1 MCRPCGTCY
10 RFYKTIIGY
19 LFFIPIH
26 NFQIVNK
33 KKKFLKR
40 SEKIA
45 FDLKHR
51 ETIRYNI
58 SKYDM
63 AFEVGKSRYQ
73 RLDSAKN
80 SASLIKRYAIKNL
93 TLLLKTFENSAVNNG
108 IELLWAQNSHEVIE
122 YLKKIALESDIK
134 KVVKSKSMTTEEIDF
149 NEEFEKIGIKSVETD
164 LGEFIVQ
171 TAGEKPYHILT
182 PAMHKSRKDV
192 ATLFNQHFGTPKD
205 SSAEELVTY
214 ARKHLRQDFEEAQ
227 MGITGANF
235 LLAREGAVSLTE
247 NEGNGLFSLS
257 FPKIHVVI
265 AGIEKIIPSIEDLD
279 LFLPLLGCHG
289 TGQQV
294 TVYNSIVFGPR
305 KNDEK
310 NGPERMIVILLDNGR
325 TNLSKKTVQSEALS
339 CIRCGACLNNCPV
352 YKNIG
357 GYTYDAVY
365 TGPIGSVIMPH
376 LGNFKEL
383 NHLSFACSLC
393 GKCYENCPVKINLP
407 ELLLENRYEAVKKT
421 GRPLTEKIIFSG
433 MTLMLRSAILL
444 DIVNGSVKTFFSNLI
459 SNKIYGKRRLSQ
471 KFAKKSFRKQ
481 WKRSLL
487 FEQPIK
493 KKIAEK

>member
-1 MCRPCGTCY
+1 
-10 RFYKTIIGY
+10 
-19 LFFIPIH
+19 L
-26 NFQIVNK
+26 NN
-33 KKKFLKR
+33 KKKFLKQ

-58 SKYDM
+58 SKYDT
-63 AFEVGKSRYQ
+63 AFEIGKKRYQ
-73 RLDSAKN
+73 RLDFAKN
-80 SASLIKRYAIKNL
+80 DASRIKRDAIRNL
-93 TLLLKTFENSAVNNG
+93 PFLLETFENSAVKNG
-108 IELLWAQNSHEVIE
+108 IEVLWAKDSKEAIE
-122 YLKKIALESDIK
+122 YLKNIALEAGVK
-134 KVVKSKSMTTEEIDF
+134 TVVKSKSMTTEEIDF

-192 ATLFNQHFGTPKD
+192 AELFNRIFGTHKD
-205 SSAEELVTY
+205 ASADELAAF
-214 ARKHLRQDFEEAQ
+214 ARNHLRKDFEEAE
-227 MGITGANF
+227 MGVTGANF
-235 LLAREGAVSLTE
+235 LIAKEGAISLTE

-265 AGIEKIIPSIEDLD
+265 AGIEKIIPSIEELD

-289 TGQQV
+289 TGQQIS
-294 TVYNSIVFGPR
+294 VYNSIVFGPR
-305 KNDEK
+305 KKEEK

-325 TNLSKKTVQSEALS
+325 TNLYAKPVQSEALS

-357 GYTYDAVY
+357 GYTYNTVY
-365 TGPIGSVIMPH
+365 TGPIGAVIMPH
-376 LGNFKEL
+376 LANFKEL

-407 ELLLENRYEAVKKT
+407 KLLLENRREAIETTRQPVS
-421 GRPLTEKIIFSG
+421 EKVIFSG
-433 MTLMLRSAILL
+433 ISWLFGSSKRL
-444 DIVNGSVKTFFSNLI
+444 DIVNGSVKTFFSKII
-459 SNKIYGKRRLSQ
+459 SNKIYGKKRASQ
-471 KFAKKSFRKQ
+471 KFAKKSFREE
-481 WKRSLL
+481 WGNSFYL
-487 FEQPIK
+487 
-493 KKIAEK
+493 